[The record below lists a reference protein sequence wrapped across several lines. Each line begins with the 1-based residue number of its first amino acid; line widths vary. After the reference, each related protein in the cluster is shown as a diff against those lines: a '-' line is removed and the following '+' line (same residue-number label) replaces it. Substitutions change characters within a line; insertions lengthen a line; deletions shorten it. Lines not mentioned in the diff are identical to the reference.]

1 MERLGEP
8 NASADDTCGIIDL
21 ESVMKIN
28 GRRHDKSVLF
38 GLLTSPYSFLLQK
51 WCFVK
56 YLCSSFQILS
66 QLFAL
71 LLKSIPTRNHVNG
84 NDRRSSV
91 KKK

>member
-8 NASADDTCGIIDL
+8 NASADDTCVIIDQA
-21 ESVMKIN
+21 SRRFSN
-28 GRRHDKSVLF
+28 GRHDKSVLF
-38 GLLTSPYSFLLQK
+38 DLLTSSYSFLLQK
-51 WCFVK
+51 WCFVN

-66 QLFAL
+66 LLFAL
-71 LLKSIPTRNHVNG
+71 LLKSIEARNHVNG